1 MTFLSILP
9 ENIKYELKRH
19 IRRINHLKNL
29 LTDHSRKFL
38 VLTYHRVLPEI
49 KIDFLNTVVSLSTF
63 NRQIETLTKKFHI
76 ISLKDSANQCLRKSS
91 RDKMQVAL
99 TFDDGYYD
107 NYEIVYPILKAR
119 GIPATFFIVTDYIGK
134 SRALWDFEVANILHN
149 SKLHNIR
156 IGDEFICQN
165 LLQSKSMFILSI
177 INKMKSLNYIN
188 RQEILNALKEGAGS
202 KIRNC
207 SDNRCMTWQ
216 QLKEMS
222 EHGMDIGSHS
232 FSHPSLSRIS
242 IDEAM
247 QEIKESKDMI
257 ENNIGK
263 DCLHFAFPYGS
274 RSDYNQKLI
283 DYTRECGFQA
293 CLINIHGYN
302 HIKKNIFCFKRII
315 MEETTNLDHLLG

>member
-1 MTFLSILP
+1 MTSLSIFSKD
-9 ENIKYELKRH
+9 IKNEAKRH

-29 LTDHSRKFL
+29 LTDPSRKFL

-49 KIDFLNTVVSLSTF
+49 KAGFLNTVVSLSTF
-63 NRQIETLTKKFHI
+63 NRQIEILTNKFHI
-76 ISLKDSANQCLRKSS
+76 ISLKDSINQCLRKST

-134 SRALWDFEVANILHN
+134 NRPLWDFEVADILRN
-149 SKLHNIR
+149 NKLHKTR
-156 IGDEFICQN
+156 IGDEFICRN

-177 INKMKSLNYIN
+177 INKMKSFNYIK
-188 RQEILNALKEGAGS
+188 RQEALSALEEGAGGG
-202 KIRNC
+202 ICNY

-222 EHGMDIGSHS
+222 EQGMDIGSHS

-242 IDEAM
+242 LDEAM
-247 QEIKESKDMI
+247 QEIKKSKDMI

-274 RSDYNQKLI
+274 RSDYSQKLI
-283 DYTRECGFQA
+283 DYTRECGFRA

-315 MEETTNLDHLLG
+315 MEETTDLDHLLG